1 MKLSTPISE
10 LTTYQ
15 LRKLIEYG
23 VEYCK
28 RHLGVNGRHKSPIS
42 TLLSGKVQN
51 EYYGEY
57 LPTSNKIV
65 LYRNTNKN
73 VKGLIHTLIHEYT
86 HSLQPIKTK
95 YHKILN
101 EVGYSDHP
109 HEIEANKNGDEHYR
123 GLWFSYKRSLK

>member
-10 LTTYQ
+10 LTTYE

-28 RHLGVNGRHKSPIS
+28 RNLGENKRHKSPIS
-42 TLLSGKVQN
+42 ASLRNQVQD

-57 LPTSNKIV
+57 LPVCNTIV
-65 LYRNTNKN
+65 LYRKSLKD

-109 HEIEANKNGDEHYR
+109 HEIEANKNGDQHYR
-123 GLWFSYKRSLK
+123 GLWFSFKRSLK